1 MKILKLHKIDNFG
14 IFKNFDWDLSLANP
28 TNQNPNQTYDFRDI
42 NIFYGRNYSG
52 KTSLSKIIRALET
65 KTISPKYQAPNFKI
79 LLADNSVVT
88 HSSLAT
94 FTHPIYVYNSDFV
107 KENLKF
113 IHDDT
118 QNVESFSVTLGGDNQ
133 QILDRI
139 QELKDELGSEREN
152 AETGIY
158 LSIKNKKGELSI
170 AQLNFDNKD
179 KELQNL
185 LKNKASGQQGSIRT
199 QHNKFGDSDYNITKL
214 RKEIDLVLE
223 VSYQSLATE
232 VKNNHEK
239 LIVQIQKDAPP
250 ITPKFNVDFEKI
262 AQAVEEVLNS
272 QVGQS
277 NKIDELVQNGLLNK
291 WVEDGLAHH
300 KERATCA
307 FCSNTISSER
317 LVALRQH
324 FDEESQ
330 KLKVRIQN
338 GIEKINKEKSS
349 ISSINF
355 DVNNF
360 YDTFHVE
367 LNKIKTELS
376 DLLEKQNNSLN
387 TLISYLEDKKENL
400 YKIVSF
406 TLPIDFSKEILK
418 SLKDIESIREKHIE
432 STSKLKENQD
442 NAKNE
447 LRLDHIYHFLQDIN
461 YNNFTTEISV
471 LNQAIKPYQDGLNT
485 LEIKKGEII
494 TNIKIEEDKLKSE
507 SEACTRINTI
517 LKHDFGHQSL
527 HLEAIEVNE
536 HSGKTIKFEIQ
547 RNGTKAHNL
556 SEGECSLISFC
567 YFLAKIQDDL
577 SQGKKPIIWI
587 DDPISSLDSNHIF
600 FIYSLINDKICGDK
614 LFSQLFISTHNL
626 EFLKYLKRLDVSFN
640 NNGATP
646 NLKIN
651 KYLIQRENNNS
662 FITIMPTYMS
672 EYATEFN
679 YLFQQIHTC
688 ATANLITDQNHS
700 CFYNFGNNAR
710 KFIEIYSFYKFPSH
724 MKDDERLKLFWNDDN
739 LHRFFIGRINN
750 ELSHCSGV
758 FERGM
763 SMIDEAEM
771 QKAAK
776 AIIVKVQDDIQ
787 QYNALLESI
796 DVEIST
802 DPLHPDR

>member
-1 MKILKLHKIDNFG
+1 M
-14 IFKNFDWDLSLANP
+14 
-28 TNQNPNQTYDFRDI
+28 
-42 NIFYGRNYSG
+42 
-52 KTSLSKIIRALET
+52 
-65 KTISPKYQAPNFKI
+65 
-79 LLADNSVVT
+79 
-88 HSSLAT
+88 
-94 FTHPIYVYNSDFV
+94 
-107 KENLKF
+107 
-113 IHDDT
+113 
-118 QNVESFSVTLGGDNQ
+118 
-133 QILDRI
+133 
-139 QELKDELGSEREN
+139 
-152 AETGIY
+152 
-158 LSIKNKKGELSI
+158 KNKKNEV
-170 AQLNFDNKD
+170 ARVETAFNNKD
-179 KELQNL
+179 KELQNYL
-185 LKNKASGQQGSIRT
+185 NNKASGQSNSIRT
-199 QHNKFGDSDYNITKL
+199 QHNKFGDSNYNITKL
-214 RKEIDLVLE
+214 NREVQLVL
-223 VSYQSLATE
+223 QSTYRPLADE
-232 VKNNHEK
+232 VKTDHEE
-239 LIVQIQKDAPP
+239 LILQIKIDDPP
-250 ITPKFNVDFEKI
+250 IIPQFDIDFESLTK
-262 AQAVEEVLNS
+262 AVEGILNS

-291 WVEDGLAHH
+291 WVEGGLIHH
-300 KERATCA
+300 KERITCA
-307 FCSNTISSER
+307 FCSNIIPSER
-317 LVALRQH
+317 LEALRQH

-330 KLKVRIQN
+330 ELKIRINKGIELLNSKKSLLKVNIDKN
-338 GIEKINKEKSS
+338 Y
-349 ISSINF
+349 
-355 DVNNF
+355 F
-360 YDTFHVE
+360 YNSFHVE
-367 LNKIKTELS
+367 LNMFKSELAN
-376 DLLEKQNNSLN
+376 LLEMQEYSFNK
-387 TLISYLEDKKENL
+387 LILCLEDKKDKLFN
-400 YKIVSF
+400 VVDF
-406 TLPIDFSKEILK
+406 TSPINYFNDIHRILN
-418 SLKDIESIREKHIE
+418 SIGTIREKHIE
-432 STSKLKENQD
+432 LTNKLKENQD

-461 YNNFTTEISV
+461 YNNLITEIGV
-471 LNQAIKPYQDGLNT
+471 LNQARKPYQDELNT
-485 LEIKKGEII
+485 LETKKLEII
-494 TNIKIEEDKLKSE
+494 TNIKTEEDKLKSE
-507 SEACTRINTI
+507 SEACTRINNI
-517 LKHDFGHQSL
+517 LKHDFGHQAL

-567 YFLAKIQDDL
+567 YFLAKIQDNL

-614 LFSQLFISTHNL
+614 FFSQLFISTHNL

-640 NNGATP
+640 NNGVTP
-646 NLKIN
+646 NLKTN

-724 MKDDERLKLFWNDDN
+724 MTDDERLKLFWNDDN
-739 LHRFFIGRINN
+739 LYRFFIGRISN

-776 AIIVKVQDDIQ
+776 AIIVKLQDDIQ

-802 DPLHPDR
+802 DPLHPNR